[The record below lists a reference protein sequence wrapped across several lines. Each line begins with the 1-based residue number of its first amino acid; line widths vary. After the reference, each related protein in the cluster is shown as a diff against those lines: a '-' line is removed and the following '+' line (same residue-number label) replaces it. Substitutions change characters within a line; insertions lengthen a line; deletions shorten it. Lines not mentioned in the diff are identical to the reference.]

1 MATTVTLKSF
11 TGLRQSSTEQTNFV
25 SHVPSSLSLPQRR
38 SSLRVTASRA
48 TPKLSNRKLRV
59 AVIGGGPA
67 GGAAAETLAQGGI
80 ETILIERK
88 MDNCKPCGGAI
99 PLCMVGE
106 FNLPLDIIDRRVT
119 KMKMISPSN
128 IAVDI
133 GRTLKEHEYIGM
145 VRREVLDAYLRER
158 AEKSGATVINGLFLK
173 MDHPENWDSPYT
185 LHYTEY
191 DGKTGATGTKKTMEV
206 DAVIGADGANSRV
219 AKSIDA
225 GDYDYAIAFQERIRI
240 PDEKMTYYEDLAEMY
255 VGDDVSPD
263 FYGWVFPKCDHVAVG
278 TGTVTHKGDIKKFQL
293 ATRNRAKDKI
303 LGGKII
309 RVEAHPIPEHP
320 RPRRL
325 SKRVALVGDAAGYVT
340 KCSGEGIYFAAKS
353 GRMCA
358 EAIVEGS
365 QNGKKMIDEGDLRK
379 YLEKWD
385 KTYLPTYR
393 VLDVLQKVFYRSN
406 PAREAFVEMCADEY
420 VQKMTFDSYLYKRVA
435 PGSPLE
441 DIKLAV
447 NTIGSLVRA
456 NALRREIEKLSV

>member
-1 MATTVTLKSF
+1 MATFTLKSF

-25 SHVPSSLSLPQRR
+25 SHVPSSLSRSQRR
-38 SSLRVTASRA
+38 SSLRVTAARSS
-48 TPKLSNRKLRV
+48 PKLANRNLRV

-67 GGAAAETLAQGGI
+67 GGAAAETLAKGGI

-173 MDHPENWDSPYT
+173 MDLPENWDSPYL

-191 DGKTGATGTKKTMEV
+191 DGKTGATGQKKTMEV

-225 GDYDYAIAFQERIRI
+225 GDYDYAIAFQVNSFLSS
-240 PDEKMTYYEDLAEMY
+240 LA
-255 VGDDVSPD
+255 
-263 FYGWVFPKCDHVAVG
+263 
-278 TGTVTHKGDIKKFQL
+278 
-293 ATRNRAKDKI
+293 
-303 LGGKII
+303 
-309 RVEAHPIPEHP
+309 
-320 RPRRL
+320 
-325 SKRVALVGDAAGYVT
+325 
-340 KCSGEGIYFAAKS
+340 
-353 GRMCA
+353 
-358 EAIVEGS
+358 
-365 QNGKKMIDEGDLRK
+365 
-379 YLEKWD
+379 
-385 KTYLPTYR
+385 
-393 VLDVLQKVFYRSN
+393 
-406 PAREAFVEMCADEY
+406 
-420 VQKMTFDSYLYKRVA
+420 
-435 PGSPLE
+435 
-441 DIKLAV
+441 
-447 NTIGSLVRA
+447 
-456 NALRREIEKLSV
+456 

>member
-1 MATTVTLKSF
+1 MATVTLKSF

>member
-1 MATTVTLKSF
+1 MASFSLRTF
-11 TGLRQSSTEQTNFV
+11 TGLRQSSPETHAATLSKPQV
-25 SHVPSSLSLPQRR
+25 STQ
-38 SSLRVTASRA
+38 ASRRNLQVRA
-48 TPKLSNRKLRV
+48 SKFSPKVTGRNLRV

-67 GGAAAETLAQGGI
+67 GGAAAETLAKGGV
-80 ETILIERK
+80 ETFLIERK

-106 FNLPLDIIDRRVT
+106 FDIPLDIIDRRVT

-128 IAVDI
+128 VAVDI
-133 GRTLKEHEYIGM
+133 GRTLKPHEYIGM
-145 VRREVLDAYLRER
+145 VRREVLDAFLRER
-158 AEKSGATVINGLFLK
+158 AATAGATVINGLFLK
-173 MDHPENWDSPYT
+173 MELPKAQNAPYVLQYTAYDSKSGAVGERRT
-185 LHYTEY
+185 L
-191 DGKTGATGTKKTMEV
+191 EV

-219 AKSIDA
+219 AKAIGA
-225 GDYDYAIAFQERIRI
+225 GDYEYAIAFQERIKI
-240 PDEKMTYYEDLAEMY
+240 PDDKMAYYEDLAEMY

-320 RPRRL
+320 RPKRL
-325 SKRVALVGDAAGYVT
+325 ADRVALVGDAAGYVT

-365 QNGKKMIDEGDLRK
+365 ENGKRMIDESDLRK
-379 YLEKWD
+379 YLAKWD
-385 KTYLPTYR
+385 KTYWPTYK

-420 VQKMTFDSYLYKRVA
+420 VQKMTFDSYLYKRVV
-435 PGSPLE
+435 PGNPLE
-441 DIKLAV
+441 DLKLAV

-456 NALRREIEKLSV
+456 NALKKEMEKLSV